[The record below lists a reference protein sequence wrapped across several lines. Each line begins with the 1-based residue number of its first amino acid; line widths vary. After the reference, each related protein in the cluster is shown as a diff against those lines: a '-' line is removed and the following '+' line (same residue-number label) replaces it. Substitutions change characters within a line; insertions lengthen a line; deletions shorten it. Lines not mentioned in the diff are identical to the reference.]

1 VLFGQGMIET
11 GIVYDLPS
19 LVMDD
24 EILDAVFRIIAG
36 FDVNAIDLDV
46 DLIKRIGPCGNYLAE
61 PETVKMIRN
70 VSDYSI
76 LNRKNHSDW
85 EESGA
90 TTLIQRAKEKAFDIL
105 KNHKQRNA
113 LSNTK
118 IKAIRQII
126 IDAEEELGVADFW
139 NGKEDQRFI
148 DNPY

>member
-19 LVMDD
+19 LVIDN

-36 FDVNAIDLDV
+36 FDVNAMNLEV

-61 PETVKMIRN
+61 PETVKMLKN

-76 LNRKNHSDW
+76 LNRMNYSSW
-85 EESGA
+85 EESGS
-90 TTLIQRAKEKAFDIL
+90 TTLIQKAKEKAFEIL

-113 LSNTK
+113 LPNEK
-118 IKAIRQII
+118 VKAIRQVI
-126 IDAEEELGVADFW
+126 IDAEGELGVADFW
-139 NGKEDQRFI
+139 KGKEEQRFI
-148 DNPY
+148 DN